1 NDRPIGSG
9 SFGAVYRAFT
19 DRNQFVA
26 VKVVKLSA
34 NASPQ
39 QLQRA
44 IRNEEKGVQLL
55 TRLNHRNILKFLKT
69 DRDHQGNFCIF
80 TELLSGIAWP
90 AFWRSTGCSL
100 RTASPTSPDS
110 ALDYIHTRSPPVLH
124 RDLKCSN
131 VMLTNEGVIKLIDF
145 GLAKEIAASMAA
157 NATEVVGTPC
167 FISPEILDGGNFTDK
182 SDIWSL
188 GCT

>member
-44 IRNEEKGVQLL
+44 IRNEEKGVRLL
-55 TRLNHRNILKFLKT
+55 SRLNHRNILKFLKT

-80 TELLSGIAWP
+80 TELLSGNSLAGILEEYGVFSEDGIAN
-90 AFWRSTGCSL
+90 F
-100 RTASPTSPDS
+100 
-110 ALDYIHTRSPPVLH
+110 TRQ
-124 RDLKCSN
+124 CSN

-167 FISPEILDGGNFTDK
+167 FIPPEILDGGNFTDK